1 MSYFKQKTKY
11 EALTGGEAVA
21 EAMSQIEP
29 GVVPIYPI
37 TPQTPIV
44 EKFASI
50 VASGRIDSEIITA
63 ESEHSVMSMAIG
75 AAASGV
81 RSMTA
86 TSSVGLAYM
95 FEVLNIASGM
105 RMPIVLNVASRA
117 LSAPINIHCDHSDV
131 MGVRDSGFIQLW
143 SETAQEAYDN
153 TILAVKIAE
162 HEEVRLPVMVVQDGF
177 ETSHTLEKVEKIED
191 EKVKKFVGNY
201 SYPYSLL
208 RSKHQKTFG
217 PLVLPSHYLEIK
229 TEQWRAFERSEKIF
243 KEAGQ
248 ELKKITGRNYPAVEL
263 FEVNE
268 ETEAVIIAMGAS
280 AGTIKASVK
289 KLKAE
294 GYNVGVAKIKLF
306 RPFPYEALAKAIG
319 HIGKIAVLDRAF
331 SFGSRPPLFTEVRE
345 SFWSDNSSAKK
356 QIQSY
361 VFGLGGRSLK
371 ESQVE
376 EVFADLLSNDFQE
389 RTRIIGEEK

>member
-1 MSYFKQKTKY
+1 MSYFKQKVKY

-44 EKFASI
+44 EKFASA

-95 FEVLNIASGM
+95 FEMLNIASGM
-105 RMPIVLNVASRA
+105 RMPIVLNVTSRA

-131 MGVRDSGFIQLW
+131 MGTRDSGFIQLW

-153 TILAVKIAE
+153 TILAVRLAE
-162 HEEVRLPVMVVQDGF
+162 REDVRLPVMVVQDGF
-177 ETSHTLEKVEKIED
+177 ETSHTLEKIEKIED
-191 EKVKKFVGNY
+191 EKVKKFIGPY
-201 SYPYSLL
+201 RYPHSLL
-208 RSKHQKTFG
+208 KEKSQKTFG
-217 PLVLPSHYLEIK
+217 ALVLPSHYLEIK
-229 TEQWRAFERSEKIF
+229 KEQWQAFEKAEKAYAEIGRELSE
-243 KEAGQ
+243 
-248 ELKKITGRNYPAVEL
+248 ITNRAYSAIEL
-263 FEVNE
+263 FQVDK
-268 ETEAVIIAMGAS
+268 ETEAVIIALGAS
-280 AGTIKASVK
+280 VGTAKNTAK
-289 KLKAE
+289 KLKAD
-294 GYNVGVAKIKLF
+294 GYNVGVVKIKLF
-306 RPFPYEALAKAIG
+306 RPFPFEHLAKALARVD
-319 HIGKIAVLDRAF
+319 KIAVLDRAF
-331 SFGSRPPLFTEVRE
+331 SFGSQPPLFTEVRE
-345 SFWSDNSSAKK
+345 SFWGGAVVPK
-356 QIQSY
+356 IQSY

-376 EVFADLLSNDFQE
+376 EVFADLLSNNFQQK
-389 RTRIIGEEK
+389 TRIIGLEE

>member
-1 MSYFKQKTKY
+1 MSYFKQKIKY

-21 EAMSQIEP
+21 EAMGQIEP

-44 EKFASI
+44 EKFAALA
-50 VASGRIDSEIITA
+50 ASGKVDSEVITA
-63 ESEHSVMSMAIG
+63 ESEHSVMSIAIG

-95 FEVLNIASGM
+95 FEMLNVASGM

-143 SETAQEAYDN
+143 GETAQEAYDN
-153 TILAVKIAE
+153 TILAVRLAE
-162 HEEVRLPVMVVQDGF
+162 REDVRLPVMVVQDGF

-191 EKVKKFVGNY
+191 EKVKNFIGTY
-201 SYPYSLL
+201 SYPHSLL
-208 RSKHQKTFG
+208 KKEAKKTFG
-217 PLVLPSHYLEIK
+217 PLVLPNHYLEIK
-229 TEQWRAFERSEKIF
+229 NDQWTAFKNAEVAYAEIGRELEKIS
-243 KEAGQ
+243 
-248 ELKKITGRNYPAVEL
+248 GREYPAIEL
-263 FEVNE
+263 FQVDEN
-268 ETEAVIIAMGAS
+268 TEAVIIALGAS
-280 AGTIKASVK
+280 VGTAKNTAK
-289 KLKAE
+289 KLKAD
-294 GYNVGVAKIKLF
+294 GYNVGVVKIKLF
-306 RPFPYEALAKAIG
+306 RPFPFEKLAKLLAGID
-319 HIGKIAVLDRAF
+319 KIAVLDRTF
-331 SFGSRPPLFTEVRE
+331 SLGSRPPLFTEVRE
-345 SFWSDNSSAKK
+345 AFWSDKK
-356 QIQSY
+356 NKKIQSY

-376 EVFADLLSNDFQE
+376 GVFADLLSNDFHQE
-389 RTRIIGEEK
+389 TRVIGLEE

>member
-1 MSYFKQKTKY
+1 MAYFKQKIKY

-21 EAMSQIEP
+21 EAMRQIEP

-44 EKFASI
+44 EKFASF
-50 VASGRIDSEIITA
+50 VASGKIDSEIITA

-75 AAASGV
+75 AASSGV

-95 FEVLNIASGM
+95 FEMLNIASGM

-117 LSAPINIHCDHSDV
+117 ISAPINIHCDHSDV

-153 TILAVKIAE
+153 TILAVRLAE
-162 HEEVRLPVMVVQDGF
+162 QEDIRLPVMVIQDGF

-191 EKVKKFVGNY
+191 EKVKKFIGPY
-201 SYPYSLL
+201 RYPYSLL
-208 RSKHQKTFG
+208 KSKTQKTFG
-217 PLVLPSHYLEIK
+217 PLVLPNKYLEIK
-229 TEQWRAFERSEKIF
+229 TDQWQAFAKAEQAHDQIGAEF
-243 KEAGQ
+243 
-248 ELKKITGRNYPAVEL
+248 KKITGRNYPSIEL
-263 FEVNE
+263 FGVDNE
-268 ETEAVIIAMGAS
+268 TDAVVILLGAS
-280 AGTIKASVK
+280 AGTAKNTAK
-289 KLKAE
+289 QLKAN
-294 GYNVGVAKIKLF
+294 GYNVGVVKIKLF
-306 RPFPYEALAKAIG
+306 RPFPFAQLAKLLS
-319 HIGKIAVLDRAF
+319 HIDKIAVLDRVF
-331 SFGSRPPLFTEVRE
+331 SLGSQPPLFTEVRE
-345 SFWSDNSSAKK
+345 ALWNKRGK
-356 QIQSY
+356 TNIQSF

-376 EVFADLLSNDFQE
+376 EVFADLLSNNFQE
-389 RTRIIGEEK
+389 GTKIIGLEK